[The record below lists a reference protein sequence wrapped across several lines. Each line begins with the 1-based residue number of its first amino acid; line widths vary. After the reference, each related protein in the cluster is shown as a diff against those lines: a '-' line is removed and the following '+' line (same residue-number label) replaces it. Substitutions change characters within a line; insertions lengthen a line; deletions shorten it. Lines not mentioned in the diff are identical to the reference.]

1 MAGRNKSG
9 RNRPRHWCNNKQQE
23 QGRGS
28 YNNNNGDTTTTTPS
42 QQGAG
47 HVTITVDLVVPKHAF
62 HHDNDDDR
70 IEGRSWV
77 IENREY
83 VETQIRQ
90 GLLQQ
95 QEQQQFSEAT
105 RHSGDHNMERSKE
118 LEKMAPTVSA
128 TDRASPP
135 GCPFHAAGTTGRP
148 GTPLS
153 SASSSDSSLVVR
165 LVDDESNSPVA
176 GKVLDDEDDNNNSF
190 NYDNYN
196 NNKNSTYI
204 HDKNALMLETI
215 SKVQKQFFECASS
228 AVVFDC
234 LLAALCKLVDGEYG
248 FIGEIKLQED
258 GETMYLQTRAVTNI
272 AWNKATADF
281 YEETCVKGD
290 GVKFLSY
297 NSLYG
302 SVMTTGQPLI
312 ANDAPND
319 PRAKGVPAGHPPL
332 NAFMGIPFFKGGG
345 VIQGMV

>member
-1 MAGRNKSG
+1 MAGIRRVKSG
-9 RNRPRHWCNNKQQE
+9 RDRHRRGNKQR
-23 QGRGS
+23 RGS
-28 YNNNNGDTTTTTPS
+28 YSSGDTTP
-42 QQGAG
+42 AG
-47 HVTITVDLVVPKHAF
+47 RLVTITMDLDVPMQAF
-62 HHDNDDDR
+62 VGAGSTSSTTKWKNNNDDDR
-70 IEGRSWV
+70 TEGLSWV

-83 VETQIRQ
+83 LEAKIRQ
-90 GLLQQ
+90 GLLQH
-95 QEQQQFSEAT
+95 EQQHFSEAT
-105 RHSGDHNMERSKE
+105 RRNGDDNLEESEE
-118 LEKMAPTVSA
+118 LEVMAQKVKA
-128 TDRASPP
+128 TGRAPPP
-135 GCPFHAAGTTGRP
+135 GCPFHAAGAGRP

-165 LVDDESNSPVA
+165 LVDEEPNSPVA
-176 GKVLDDEDDNNNSF
+176 SKVMDDDSF

-234 LLAALCKLVDGEYG
+234 LLAALLKLVDGEYG

-258 GETMYLQTRAVTNI
+258 GETMFLQTRAVTNI